1 MVDGRAI
8 RVFTTR
14 IDTVYGATV
23 LVLAPD
29 HPMVASLTTP
39 ARRAEVEAF
48 AARMAAMGKIERT
61 AEGAPKE
68 GVFTGRHAINPFT
81 GHPVPIW
88 VANFVLS
95 DYGTGALMAV
105 PAHDSRDFAFARTYG
120 LPIKQVIRPD
130 DGRDLGPVE
139 TWTDSFNDDGILVDS
154 GEYSG
159 LPSAEARSRMGR
171 GARAARARQA
181 DGHLPPEG
189 LGVQPTALLGHAHP
203 HRLLRAVR
211 PRAEGH
217 PGPGR
222 PAPGPPSGHRHPGGA
237 HREG

>member
-1 MVDGRAI
+1 SI

-29 HPMVASLTTP
+29 HPMVESLTAP
-39 ARRAEVEAF
+39 AHRPEVEAF

-68 GVFTGRHAINPFT
+68 GVFTGGHAINPFR

-88 VANFVLS
+88 VATCVLG

-105 PAHDSRDFAFARTYG
+105 PAHDSRDFQFVRTYG
-120 LPIKQVIRPD
+120 LPIKQVVRPA

-139 TWTDSFNDDGILVDS
+139 SWTESFNEDGVLVDS
-154 GEYSG
+154 GEYTG
-159 LPSAEARSRMGR
+159 LHSP
-171 GARAARARQA
+171 
-181 DGHLPPEG
+181 
-189 LGVQPTALLGHAHP
+189 
-203 HRLLRAVR
+203 
-211 PRAEGH
+211 
-217 PGPGR
+217 
-222 PAPGPPSGHRHPGGA
+222 
-237 HREG
+237 